1 MGRWTGWSEFVLN
14 IQNSPSSSWVG
25 FLLSFVCI
33 KTDLDSSIYRS
44 VSGVID
50 LQTLASFSN
59 LIFADLTNKN

>member
-1 MGRWTGWSEFVLN
+1 MLN

-59 LIFADLTNKN
+59 LIFADIANKT

>member
-1 MGRWTGWSEFVLN
+1 MLN

-25 FLLSFVCI
+25 FLLSVCI

-59 LIFADLTNKN
+59 LIFADIANKT